1 MPLPWRMRA
10 WTLLIATALAAR
22 PAWPANPNSAGAAA
36 PYEVQV
42 VLHFADDPRFTRLYK
57 EAVFN
62 QARDHLLALMDGVF
76 RTEVVTEHV
85 LVDRLAV
92 QPLEELSLSHA
103 EAAALQQTG
112 QVYLV
117 TVEYVDGTYRIGS
130 RRYDGPRGLLGPYR
144 RSETPDRQWVPKA
157 VCDAVRRQLA
167 LEAEVRP
174 SERTRDEVYLRFP
187 AGLSLETIEHWLPRG
202 TVFQVMRVEEHPD
215 GSRKQSP
222 LPNTVLRLQPPTSPD
237 HQAKRFLTARVVSN
251 MRDPWRSSSRN
262 VRFIALNLPVRTG
275 RLRLRLLD
283 QATGEPAYG
292 ATLQV
297 RVSDRG
303 FDQLTDGSLLE
314 LDPEGYVT
322 TPPLAGLAYVQIWQ
336 AGQVAFEFPV
346 PILDEWTEVERRIP
360 VDAQGREKAEFQRL
374 LDYQTRDLRL
384 LHENL
389 NAAMRH
395 LNSLNEAKRYEE
407 ACDACAALLR
417 EFRSSGRAVSSRLTE
432 LEKLATSL
440 GLQDQPRLRQ
450 VSDDAK
456 KLQGRVSDLAN
467 LHESLQRTIEKAEAQ
482 ARADV
487 LIELGKQAL
496 DAYEIDDAIDKFK
509 LALIEQPDQPELK
522 QQLEALEETWRV
534 KSSQHRAARE
544 LVFEAWAHAEL
555 TELEEMLPK
564 VRQAAQTLLRYKD
577 HLSLGRLLHAN
588 TEHIVAISEL
598 IDELANRGTTEDQQ
612 EGGKWADVSETLDNF
627 NQELTGYIDSLT
639 NSGSPDDPARPVQ
652 PDAAAAKQPDQ
663 DAVPSTPSSQPTS
676 TSPPDGSPPAGKA
689 AEDEE
694 EE

>member
-1 MPLPWRMRA
+1 
-10 WTLLIATALAAR
+10 
-22 PAWPANPNSAGAAA
+22 
-36 PYEVQV
+36 
-42 VLHFADDPRFTRLYK
+42 
-57 EAVFN
+57 
-62 QARDHLLALMDGVF
+62 
-76 RTEVVTEHV
+76 
-85 LVDRLAV
+85 
-92 QPLEELSLSHA
+92 
-103 EAAALQQTG
+103 
-112 QVYLV
+112 
-117 TVEYVDGTYRIGS
+117 
-130 RRYDGPRGLLGPYR
+130 
-144 RSETPDRQWVPKA
+144 
-157 VCDAVRRQLA
+157 
-167 LEAEVRP
+167 
-174 SERTRDEVYLRFP
+174 
-187 AGLSLETIEHWLPRG
+187 
-202 TVFQVMRVEEHPD
+202 
-215 GSRKQSP
+215 
-222 LPNTVLRLQPPTSPD
+222 
-237 HQAKRFLTARVVSN
+237 
-251 MRDPWRSSSRN
+251 
-262 VRFIALNLPVRTG
+262 
-275 RLRLRLLD
+275 
-283 QATGEPAYG
+283 
-292 ATLQV
+292 LQV
-297 RVSDRG
+297 RVGDRG

-407 ACDACAALLR
+407 ARDACAALLR

-663 DAVPSTPSSQPTS
+663 DAAPSTPSSQPTS